1 MTPAVALCDL
11 RPGQSA
17 EVVSINAADAGRL
30 IRLGS
35 LGVVPGVIV
44 TVQQHEPACVIQV
57 GETELSLDGEV
68 TREIM
73 TRALD

>member
-1 MTPAVALCDL
+1 MTPAVALRDL

-35 LGVVPGVIV
+35 LGVVPGVII
-44 TVQQHEPACVIQV
+44 TVQQHEPACVIAV

-73 TRALD
+73 TRVLN